1 MATATSR
8 LLCECVRTPPH
19 LLSLSP
25 HSPNNNKATQSVYH
39 QDTGKV
45 EQILQLPAM
54 DAKKAFDREMWYFS
68 TYFDFLFFSSQN
80 VNLKS
85 NTESECLTESKHF
98 LSHHVSHICRF
109 MLKKR
114 KTVCA
119 NPSQKWVQ
127 NLMTVVDKQQSNQV
141 QLSLLT
147 NPFRNASVFDKFTV
161 SNYGLFVSIA
171 S

>member
-25 HSPNNNKATQSVYH
+25 HSPKNNKATQSVH
-39 QDTGKV
+39 HWDTGKV
-45 EQILQLPAM
+45 EQILSCLQWMPRRL
-54 DAKKAFDREMWYFS
+54 FDREILYFS
-68 TYFDFLFFSSQN
+68 TYSDFLFFSSQN
-80 VNLKS
+80 VNLKN
-85 NTESECLTESKHF
+85 NTESECLTENKHF

-109 MLKKR
+109 MLKKQ

-147 NPFRNASVFDKFTV
+147 NPFRNVSAFYKFTL
-161 SNYGLFVSIA
+161 SNYGFFVSIA